1 MERESLRQALA
12 ELVEQETGTK
22 PGNLADDVVLIE
34 GLGMDSI
41 DLVGLVVQV
50 ENRFRIK
57 IATDELK
64 GVSKVGEFLALVE
77 KKISAGDAE
86 TVNALRRPQPVG
98 GGRPLESIR
107 GRVAGARGGRGGRMH
122 LLDARGGGGA
132 AEQPRTR
139 RSAFSRQVAP
149 QFRRTDDC
157 RRRGD

>member
-1 MERESLRQALA
+1 MDRESLRKDLA
-12 ELVEQETGTK
+12 ELVEQETGSK
-22 PGNLADDVVLIE
+22 PGNLADDVLLIE

-86 TVNALRRPQPVG
+86 TANA
-98 GGRPLESIR
+98 
-107 GRVAGARGGRGGRMH
+107 
-122 LLDARGGGGA
+122 
-132 AEQPRTR
+132 
-139 RSAFSRQVAP
+139 
-149 QFRRTDDC
+149 
-157 RRRGD
+157 

>member
-1 MERESLRQALA
+1 MDRESLRLALA

-22 PGNLADDVVLIE
+22 PANLADDVVLIE

-64 GVSKVGEFLALVE
+64 GVSKVGDFLGLVE

-86 TVNALRRPQPVG
+86 TANA
-98 GGRPLESIR
+98 
-107 GRVAGARGGRGGRMH
+107 
-122 LLDARGGGGA
+122 
-132 AEQPRTR
+132 
-139 RSAFSRQVAP
+139 
-149 QFRRTDDC
+149 
-157 RRRGD
+157 